1 MGLSLQIRKTYYELT
16 AIGFVFA
23 GVTAFVLIAAVNSQ
37 TNVLFW
43 ALGIVLGS
51 ILVSAIMGNVL
62 LKKLEVVRVVGDH
75 AVVGEAADVQYR
87 LTNRKRLW
95 PSCAIRMTEARMV
108 GRLRNVPEGYCLHLG
123 PQQSTLVMTHLVPEG
138 RGLVELRE
146 LRICCSFPFGFVNRA
161 IHYLAPQRIVVYPRI
176 GLLNRRLLAQT
187 RTFSAGGSVTSSA
200 RGGFDEFYGLRDYH
214 PGDSARSIHW
224 RRTARTGEIMVREMT
239 IDTPPTMIVVLDLRT
254 WRTLADGRAQ
264 CERGIELAAAL
275 ICAGL
280 MDNLSV
286 GLCVAGYADM
296 TPTIVKSGRGQRG
309 PLMETLALLNLD
321 KVSAAAAVQ
330 PAGQSEFLRTRA
342 EYMIINLTSEQGFL
356 DMVPPGCQYTVLS
369 MDDPES
375 SGWLRFN
382 SPDAPSEESP
392 VGGSG
397 AAEVPPLFPDVK
409 A

>member
-1 MGLSLQIRKTYYELT
+1 MRIRKTYYELT

-23 GVTAFVLIAAVNSQ
+23 GVTAFVMLAAINSK

-51 ILVSAIMGNVL
+51 ILVSTILGNVV
-62 LKKLEVVRVVGDH
+62 LKNLDVVRVVGDH

-95 PSCAIRMTEARMV
+95 PSCAVRMTEARMV
-108 GRLRNVPEGYCLHLG
+108 GHLRRVPEGYCLHLG
-123 PQQSTLVMTHLVPEG
+123 PQQGTLVMTHLVPEN

-187 RTFSAGGSVTSSA
+187 RTFSPGGSVSSTA

-214 PGDSARSIHW
+214 PGDSVRSIHW
-224 RRTARTGEIMVREMT
+224 RRTARTGNMVVREMT
-239 IDTPPTMIVVLDLRT
+239 MDTPPTMIVVLDLRT
-254 WRTLADGRAQ
+254 WRTLTDGRAQ
-264 CERGIELAAAL
+264 SERAIELAASL

-286 GLCVAGYADM
+286 GLCVAGYADV
-296 TPTIVKSGRGQRG
+296 TPTIVKSGRGQRD
-309 PLMETLALLNLD
+309 PLMESLALLNLD
-321 KVSAAAAVQ
+321 KVSAATTVQ
-330 PAGQSEFLRTRA
+330 PAGQSEFVRARA
-342 EYMIINLTSEQGFL
+342 EYMIINLTSGQDSL
-356 DMVPPGCQYTVLS
+356 DMVPPGCQYTALS

-375 SGWLRFN
+375 ASWLRFN
-382 SPDAPSEESP
+382 PP
-392 VGGSG
+392 VAQTQGTAAAGPG
-397 AAEVPPLFPDVK
+397 AAEAPPDLSR
-409 A
+409 ANA

>member
-1 MGLSLQIRKTYYELT
+1 MQTRKTYYELT
-16 AIGFVFA
+16 AIGFVFL
-23 GVTAFVLIAAVNSQ
+23 GVTAFVMIAAINSH
-37 TNVLFW
+37 TNVLYW

-75 AVVGEAADVQYR
+75 AVVGEATDVQYR
-87 LTNRKRLW
+87 LTNRKWIW
-95 PSCAIRMTEARMV
+95 PSCAVRMTEARMV
-108 GRLRNVPEGYCLHLG
+108 GRLRRVPEGYCLHLG
-123 PQQSTLVMTHLVPEG
+123 PQQSTLVMTHLVPET
-138 RGLVELRE
+138 RGLLELRE

-187 RTFSAGGSVTSSA
+187 RTFSAGGSVASSA

-214 PGDSARSIHW
+214 PGDSIRAIHW
-224 RRTARTGEIMVREMT
+224 RRTARTGEMVVREMT
-239 IDTPPTMIVVLDLRT
+239 MDTPPTMIVVLDLRT
-254 WRTLADGRAQ
+254 WRTLVDGRTQ
-264 CERGIELAAAL
+264 CERAIELAAAL

-286 GLCVAGYADM
+286 GLCIAGYADM
-296 TPTIVKSGRGQRG
+296 TPTIVKSGRGQRD
-309 PLMETLALLNLD
+309 PLMESLALLNVD
-321 KVSAAAAVQ
+321 KVSAAIPVR

-342 EYMIINLTSEQGFL
+342 EYMIINLTSKQDSL
-356 DMVPPGCQYTVLS
+356 DMVPPGCQYTLLS

-375 SGWLRFN
+375 ESWLRFGPSTAPVEGT
-382 SPDAPSEESP
+382 SPESHGTAEASS
-392 VGGSG
+392 VAT
-397 AAEVPPLFPDVK
+397 AAK